1 MKNKNK
7 NKFQYI
13 VGIDEVGRGPLAGSV
28 AVGACL
34 ISVSKIKSLQGK
46 GFFKG
51 IKDSKKLSEKKR
63 EEWLGKIEELKAKG
77 DLDYSVSF
85 VNNKMIDKK
94 GISQC
99 IKMAIKS
106 SLKKLKAEPLKTMIL
121 LDGGL
126 KAPDEFVHQKTII
139 KGDEKEPIISFASI
153 AAKVARDRK
162 MVEYSKKFPQY
173 GFEIHKGYGT
183 KAHYKKIKENGFC
196 EIHRKSF
203 CKKYNKLLNFHWLY
217 E

>member
-7 NKFQYI
+7 NKFKYI
-13 VGIDEVGRGPLAGSV
+13 IGIDEVGRGPLAGPV

-34 ISVSKIKSLQGK
+34 ISVLKIKRLLTE

-51 IKDSKKLSEKKR
+51 IRDSKKLSEKKR
-63 EEWLGKIEELKAKG
+63 EEWLGKIKELKMEG
-77 DLDYSVSF
+77 DLNYFVSF
-85 VNNKMIDKK
+85 VSNKMIDKK

-99 IKMAIKS
+99 IKSAIKN
-106 SLKKLKAEPLKTMIL
+106 SLKKLKVNSLKTMIL

-126 KAPDEFVHQKTII
+126 KAPEEFIYQKTII
-139 KGDEKEPIISFASI
+139 KGDEKEPIISLASI
-153 AAKVARDRK
+153 VAKVARDRK

-183 KAHYKKIKENGFC
+183 AFHIQKISQNGLSKL
-196 EIHRKSF
+196 HRKSF
-203 CKKYNKLLNFHWLY
+203 CKNLQI
-217 E
+217 

>member
-1 MKNKNK
+1 MKNKDK

-13 VGIDEVGRGPLAGSV
+13 VGIDEVGRGPLAGPV

-34 ISVSKIKSLQGK
+34 ISALKIKSLQAK

-51 IKDSKKLSEKKR
+51 IKDSKKLSEKSR
-63 EEWLGKIEELKAKG
+63 EEWLEKIEELKTKG

-85 VNNKMIDKK
+85 VSNKIIDKK
-94 GISQC
+94 GISHC
-99 IKMAIKS
+99 LRLAIEN

-126 KAPDEFVHQKTII
+126 KAPEEFIYQKTII
-139 KGDEKEPIISFASI
+139 KGDEKEPIISLASI

-162 MVEYSKKFPQY
+162 MVGYSKKFPQY

-183 KAHYKKIKENGFC
+183 LLHRQRIKKYGLSEL
-196 EIHRKSF
+196 HRKSF
-203 CKKYNKLLNFHWLY
+203 CKNIT
-217 E
+217 

>member
-7 NKFQYI
+7 NKFKYI
-13 VGIDEVGRGPLAGSV
+13 IGIDEVGRGPLAGPV

-34 ISVSKIKSLQGK
+34 ISVSKIKSLQDK

-51 IKDSKKLSEKKR
+51 IRDSKKLSEKKR
-63 EEWLGKIEELKAKG
+63 EEWLGKIEELKMKG
-77 DLDYSVSF
+77 DLGYSVFF
-85 VNNKMIDKK
+85 VSNKMIDKK

-99 IKMAIKS
+99 IKSAIEN
-106 SLKKLKAEPLKTMIL
+106 SLKKLKAEPLKTMVL

-126 KAPDEFVHQKTII
+126 RAPNKFIYQKTII
-139 KGDEKEPIISFASI
+139 KGDEKEPIISLASI

-162 MVEYSKKFPQY
+162 MVAYSKKFPQY

-183 KAHYKKIKENGFC
+183 KKHYKKIKENSFC

-203 CKKYNKLLNFHWLY
+203 CKNLQI
-217 E
+217 